1 MKRYRL
7 RNQFLSTKSK
17 IDRKTD
23 KKQKNLCVSLIRQ
36 VKKEFFEN
44 LNVRDLTDNKNFG
57 KQLRLFLRTIV
68 KLVQKVLYLK
78 KER

>member
-1 MKRYRL
+1 MKRHRL
-7 RNQFLSTKSK
+7 RNQFLSTKRK

-23 KKQKNLCVSLIRQ
+23 NKQNNLCVSLIRQ
-36 VKKEFFEN
+36 VKKEFFGN
-44 LNVRDLTDNKNFG
+44 LNVRDVIDNKNFG
-57 KQLRLFLRTIV
+57 KQCRLFLRTIV

>member
-36 VKKEFFEN
+36 VKKEFFGN
-44 LNVRDLTDNKNFG
+44 LNVRDVIDNKNFG
-57 KQLRLFLRTIV
+57 KQ
-68 KLVQKVLYLK
+68 
-78 KER
+78 

>member
-7 RNQFLSTKSK
+7 RNQLLSTKSK

-23 KKQKNLCVSLIRQ
+23 NKQKNLCVSLIRQ

>member
-7 RNQFLSTKSK
+7 RNQLLSTKSK

-23 KKQKNLCVSLIRQ
+23 NKQKNLCVSLIRQ

-44 LNVRDLTDNKNFG
+44 LNVRDLTDNKIFG
-57 KQLRLFLRTIV
+57 KQ
-68 KLVQKVLYLK
+68 
-78 KER
+78 